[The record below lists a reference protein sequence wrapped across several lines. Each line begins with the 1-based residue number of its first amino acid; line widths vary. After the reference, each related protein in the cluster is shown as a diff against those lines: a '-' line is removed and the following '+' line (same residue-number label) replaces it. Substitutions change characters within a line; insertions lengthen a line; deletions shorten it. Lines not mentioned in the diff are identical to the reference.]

1 MTFVEETTIKQKFEN
16 SRMMK
21 YIIYILISVTIIST
35 IVYYVIVIFEL
46 EKAAE
51 VLFIL
56 HLVIWFVFVAFSI
69 AFTIVMRRAKDE
81 RVFFLYSS
89 ILGFVLLAVEVFIA
103 LFVALSVFGF
113 GHLF

>member
-1 MTFVEETTIKQKFEN
+1 
-16 SRMMK
+16 
-21 YIIYILISVTIIST
+21 
-35 IVYYVIVIFEL
+35 
-46 EKAAE
+46 
-51 VLFIL
+51 
-56 HLVIWFVFVAFSI
+56 
-69 AFTIVMRRAKDE
+69 MRRTKDE